1 MHTHARVATMSEN
14 KPTEKEKMLRGE
26 LFHAFTPDLVA
37 ARLKARYACEKFNNA
52 GEVPRRKYVEL
63 WKE

>member
-1 MHTHARVATMSEN
+1 MDGN

-37 ARLKARYACEKFNNA
+37 ARLKARYACERFNNA
-52 GEVPRRKYVEL
+52 GEISKRRQVEL
-63 WKE
+63 WRE